1 MSNQYKFGLFGCF
14 GDFKLCI
21 MSFCAPC
28 YVVGKNAEHFGED
41 CMLHGLLTMVG
52 IGFGPVLRWRLRQQ
66 KDLEGS
72 MMMDAL
78 LYGFCPCCTLIQDAR
93 EIGWALPESIDKI
106 GKKDGATEEMTRE

>member
-14 GDFKLCI
+14 GDFKLCV

-52 IGFGPVLRWRLRQQ
+52 IGKFTFPRL
-66 KDLEGS
+66 DCYNS
-72 MMMDAL
+72 
-78 LYGFCPCCTLIQDAR
+78 
-93 EIGWALPESIDKI
+93 
-106 GKKDGATEEMTRE
+106 GA